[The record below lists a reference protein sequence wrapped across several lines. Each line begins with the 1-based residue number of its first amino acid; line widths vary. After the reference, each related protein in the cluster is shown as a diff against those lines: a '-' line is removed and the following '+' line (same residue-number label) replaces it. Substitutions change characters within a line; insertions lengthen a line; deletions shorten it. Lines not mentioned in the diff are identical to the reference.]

1 MNPGRMEAEV
11 VRDSLL
17 HVAGK
22 LDRKIGG
29 QELEN
34 SEALTTFRRSLYYS
48 VFPEQGGKSE
58 MGELFDA
65 PDALECYRR
74 SRSIIPQQALA
85 LTNSELVHQLS
96 ITIARELG
104 EKPLNE
110 FVTACFERILSR
122 VPKPRELQICLE
134 ELKDQSEFLAKTN
147 PTDAGLRARSSL
159 VRAILNHNDFVTI
172 R

>member
-17 HVAGK
+17 AVAGK
-22 LDRKIGG
+22 LDPKIGG

-34 SEALTTFRRSLYYS
+34 SDALKTFRRSLYYS
-48 VFPEQGGKSE
+48 VFPEQGGKSS

-65 PDALECYRR
+65 PEPLECYRR

-85 LTNSELVHQLS
+85 LTNSDLVHQLS
-96 ITIARELG
+96 TAIAASITEPTAERFII
-104 EKPLNE
+104 
-110 FVTACFERILSR
+110 VTFERILSR
-122 VPKPRELQICLE
+122 QPTVNEIATCLP
-134 ELKDQSEFLAKTN
+134 FLTN
-147 PTDAGLRARSSL
+147 PADVRSRESL